1 MECRTPTMGTGAP
14 PSHGGRD
21 SRDPC
26 TVPLSVLGGVGLLS
40 YRTPVGGWSTGGH
53 RDAAPSKP
61 GARCTRSLPLSYP
74 LPQFLTS
81 CSPDS
86 GCPRPAAPKLP
97 PKSRL
102 STAASDRI
110 ASRLPLP
117 AGCREVPSSEQRAG
131 WSGGGRYQHFGP
143 GLKKNISGQGK
154 KEISTTLGF
163 R

>member
-1 MECRTPTMGTGAP
+1 MHERCWMECRTPTMGTGAP

-74 LPQFLTS
+74 LPPSVPHLVLS
-81 CSPDS
+81 
-86 GCPRPAAPKLP
+86 RLWLP
-97 PKSRL
+97 PPGCSQVPTEV
-102 STAASDRI
+102 STLNRRPASDRV

-131 WSGGGRYQHFGP
+131 GLVEVDINISAQGLKKKHFGP
-143 GLKKNISGQGK
+143 G
-154 KEISTTLGF
+154 
-163 R
+163 